1 MDTLITDLEL
11 QLAKLDNLI
20 TLPEF
25 DEQAV
30 MVIINQLDALFNINV
45 ATLTT
50 SEQDQL
56 ALVYGKYLNWVAEF
70 TPRCLEKKQQVAD
83 ELRLIQRGKAAKEQ
97 YQR

>member
-1 MDTLITDLEL
+1 MADLEL

-30 MVIINQLDALFNINV
+30 MAIINQLDVLFDIDI
-45 ATLTT
+45 ATLTAP
-50 SEQDQL
+50 EQDQL
-56 ALVYGKYLNWVAEF
+56 ALAYGKYLNWVQEF
-70 TPRCLEKKQQVAD
+70 TPRCLEKKQKIAD
-83 ELRLIQRGKAAKEQ
+83 ELRLLQRGKAAKEQ